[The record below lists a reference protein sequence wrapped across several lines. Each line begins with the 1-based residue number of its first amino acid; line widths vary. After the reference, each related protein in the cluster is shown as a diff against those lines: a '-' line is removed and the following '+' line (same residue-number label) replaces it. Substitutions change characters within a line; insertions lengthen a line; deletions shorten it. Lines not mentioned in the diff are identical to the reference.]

1 MKEKV
6 KIDFPDLNGKIS
18 KHYGGYM
25 PEGYW
30 HVVLNVEETN
40 PDKVYKFDTT
50 VWDLCILGPKNTCVE
65 ASPKNAPGLGAWFYD
80 KTDFT
85 QYKMTVASFTSEASA
100 QIFKAVLATKQDS
113 YKADISIVKELDF
126 VTKVDSLT
134 KQDSKESTKF
144 LGNQINS
151 YWFDEAGY
159 FTPYNWEQ
167 TETQRQAQ
175 SLADKNSAKITK
187 LEAEL
192 KEARELQKFLKKARY

>member
-50 VWDLCILGPKNTCVE
+50 VWDLCILGPENTCKK
-65 ASPKNAPGLGAWFYD
+65 ASPKNAPGIGAWFYND
-80 KTDFT
+80 TTFT
-85 QYKMTVASFTSEASA
+85 QYKMQVASFTSETSA
-100 QIFKAVLATKQDS
+100 KVFRSILEAKQGD
-113 YKADISIVKELDF
+113 YKADISIVPELDF
-126 VTKVDSLT
+126 VNKVDEQLEDKT
-134 KQDSKESTKF
+134 KI
-144 LGNQINS
+144 LGQHLD
-151 YWFDEAGY
+151 YCWFDDIVKDWN
-159 FTPYNWEQ
+159 TSQ
-167 TETQRQAQ
+167 SDHQRQAQ

-192 KEARELQKFLKKARY
+192 KEARELQKFLKKSRCQ